1 MFRSGYVRRS
11 VILVVVVVAVVGEG
25 ASVVN
30 GEGKSMYLVVASQ

>member
-11 VILVVVVVAVVGEG
+11 VILVVVVVAVVDEG

-30 GEGKSMYLVVASQ
+30 GEGKSM